1 MAASAM
7 PVLPDEGSTM
17 VWPGANRASF
27 SAASI
32 IDRAIRS
39 FTEPNG
45 FWLSSL
51 ARMRTRGLG
60 LSALTSTSGVFPIMS
75 STFMKTGT
83 RGLLK
88 SRLRQSGTLP
98 RQTADLL
105 LPDLSLDDPVA
116 AQDRCFVTQAH
127 DDVVPARVGRLG
139 HVGGAGV
146 GLGVGVAVHHADDLQ
161 ATRLGIAIGPQ
172 VLLRIDRVH
181 PARSG
186 HVPARVEHGGL
197 GRHRI
202 AAEQAARLERQ
213 A

>member
-7 PVLPDEGSTM
+7 PVFPDDGSRM
-17 VWPGANRASF
+17 VWPGASRPSF

-39 FTEPNG
+39 FTDPNG

-75 STFMKTGT
+75 STFMKMGT
-83 RGLLK
+83 RGLLE
-88 SRLRQSGTLP
+88 SRLRQSGMLP
-98 RQTADLL
+98 RQAADAL
-105 LPDLSLDDPVA
+105 LPDLPLDDAVA

-139 HVGGAGV
+139 HVRGARV
-146 GLGVGVAVHHADDLQ
+146 GLGVGVAMHHADDLQ
-161 ATRLGIAIGPQ
+161 AAGLGVAIGPQ

-181 PARSG
+181 PA
-186 HVPARVEHGGL
+186 
-197 GRHRI
+197 
-202 AAEQAARLERQ
+202 
-213 A
+213 